1 MDTQKERQ
9 RGGQGIEIKFTPDY
23 EAGKPVFIRI
33 FGELSNEG
41 NGLLHYNKLQERFVS
56 TMLEN

>member
-33 FGELSNEG
+33 FGVIKRR
-41 NGLLHYNKLQERFVS
+41 LLHYNKLQERFVS